1 VADVGEVRVYA
12 PHDLGGEMN
21 VYVALGA

>member
-12 PHDLGGEMN
+12 SHDLGREVD